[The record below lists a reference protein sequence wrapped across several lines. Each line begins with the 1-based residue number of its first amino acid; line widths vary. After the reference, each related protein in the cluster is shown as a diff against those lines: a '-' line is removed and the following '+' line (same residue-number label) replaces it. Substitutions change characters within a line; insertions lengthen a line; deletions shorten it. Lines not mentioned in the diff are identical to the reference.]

1 MNFLCNSSFD
11 LSDWPDWSQAGGL
24 GGETG
29 GVAGG
34 VAGLGSFN
42 WPYDQATQ
50 QQLAGLS
57 PDIQAQFQNGE
68 FPL

>member
-1 MNFLCNSSFD
+1 MQHLMTQIRNSSFD

-24 GGETG
+24 GGE
-29 GVAGG
+29 AGG